1 MVKLKVKN
9 FGPIKE
15 GFSENDGFME
25 ISPITLFCG
34 NQATGKSTIAKLFS
48 TFTWLEKAVFRND
61 YDEASVANKE
71 FFINFLKNQRIHEY
85 IKDNSEI
92 VYIGN
97 ACIFS
102 YVNNN
107 FSVSVNE
114 AQLKNYIRPKI
125 MYIPAERNLLTILE
139 DADKIQKLPV
149 MLSILLE
156 RYRNAR
162 KKLAQDPY
170 SLPISNIKIKY
181 DGINNITSVFSDNS
195 QVVDISNSS
204 SGIQSITPLSLI
216 SDYLAKSVTQDV
228 FSNIQK
234 LSAAER
240 DKIKK
245 DIQQF
250 NDKELADTLL
260 KELNMYFLAGSKQG
274 ISEKNVYLMK
284 TILQYY
290 FNQCFI
296 NIVEEP
302 EQNLFPESQNKVLYH
317 LLECFN
323 RNPNNQLM
331 ITTHSPYIISYLTLC
346 AKAYELRSKGINLEK
361 ISTLVPIESIV
372 SGKTIKIYETNEDG
386 RIELLKPYESL
397 PSDENLLNKLMAK
410 QNDLF
415 NKLLEMEEE

>member
-15 GFSENDGFME
+15 GFSENDGFMD

-181 DGINNITSVFSDNS
+181 DSINNITSVFSDNS

-234 LSAAER
+234 LSVAER

-346 AKAYELRSKGINLEK
+346 AKAYELKSKGINLEK

-372 SGKTIKIYETNEDG
+372 SGKTITIYETNEDG